1 MFRRLAWPAILAFG
15 LLLGACG
22 GGGGGG
28 AAATPPASVPSTP
41 APVNADIKVLMFG
54 NSHTVLNGLPEM
66 LATMLRAGRPGKT
79 VAVVAAD
86 GYLTLE
92 QRMNDP
98 ASKALLA
105 SQNWSALVLQAQAYS
120 TSGLYEYSTSDAV
133 EWVRLARLKGT
144 LPVMF
149 PEWPRLGIDET
160 ARIYD
165 LHVSIAKKQPACVAP
180 IPQAFDLSFARYPS
194 LVLHADDG
202 NHSNI
207 AGAFLA
213 ALVLYSTMTGDSPLS
228 LPTFSQVPIAAEIQ
242 ANLRKVADDQVQL
255 VSPRLYC
262 PGDAKL

>member
-1 MFRRLAWPAILAFG
+1 MFQRLAWPLIMAFS
-15 LLLGACG
+15 LFLGACG

-28 AAATPPASVPSTP
+28 ATSPPPVV
-41 APVNADIKVLMFG
+41 APPITAPPNADIKVLMFG

-79 VAVVAAD
+79 VSVVAAD

-92 QRMNDP
+92 QRMNDTN
-98 ASKALLA
+98 SKTLLA
-105 SQNWSALVLQAQAYS
+105 SQSWSALVLQAQQYS
-120 TSGLYEYSTSDAV
+120 SSGNVEYSTTDAV
-133 EWVRLARLKGT
+133 EWVRMARAKGS

-149 PEWPRLGIDET
+149 PEWPRRDIDET

-180 IPQAFDLSFARYPS
+180 IPQAWDLSFTRYPS
-194 LVLHADDG
+194 LLLHADDG

-207 AGAFLA
+207 TGAYLA
-213 ALVLYSTMTGDSPLS
+213 ALVLYATITGEAPLA
-228 LPTFSQVPIAAEIQ
+228 LPYFSQIPVSAEIQ

-262 PGDAKL
+262 PGDIKL